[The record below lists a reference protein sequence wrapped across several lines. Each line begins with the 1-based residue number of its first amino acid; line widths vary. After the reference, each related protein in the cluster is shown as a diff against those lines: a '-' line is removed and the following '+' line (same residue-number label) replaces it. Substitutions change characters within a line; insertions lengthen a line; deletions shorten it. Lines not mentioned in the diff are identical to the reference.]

1 MQQKKKIFNV
11 ASLDKKTQLQILMNI
26 PNKEKYFLEDD
37 YQHRF
42 SELSDI
48 IGQEDTIK
56 LAILFHEYE
65 SIPKPL
71 RKTKGVAVN
80 YEGKRIFNQISHYL
94 GQEVAEC
101 LEKASLEREKL
112 QYQSVI
118 YLPSTKDLFKQVTE
132 DDYHELI
139 FQDWQAFTQTEEY
152 QKERF
157 DDGTWSAEMRPLIG
171 WAYEAASRYNIERK
185 QLASM
190 IRSRFNF

>member
-1 MQQKKKIFNV
+1 MQQKKKIFDV

-42 SELSDI
+42 SEISDI

-71 RKTKGVAVN
+71 RKTKEVAVN
-80 YEGKRIFNQISHYL
+80 YKGNRIFNQISHYL

-101 LEKASLEREKL
+101 LEKASLEGEKL

-118 YLPSTKDLFKQVTE
+118 YLPSAEDLFKQVTE

-139 FQDWQAFTQTEEY
+139 FQDWQAFTKTEEY

-171 WAYEAASRYNIERK
+171 WAYEAESRYNIERK

>member
-1 MQQKKKIFNV
+1 MQQKKKIFDV

-48 IGQEDTIK
+48 IGQENTIK

-80 YEGKRIFNQISHYL
+80 YEGKRIFSQISHYL
-94 GQEVAEC
+94 GQEVAET
-101 LEKASLEREKL
+101 LEKASLEGEKL

-118 YLPSTKDLFKQVTE
+118 YLPSTKDLFKQVTV

>member
-1 MQQKKKIFNV
+1 
-11 ASLDKKTQLQILMNI
+11 MNI

-42 SELSDI
+42 SEISDI
-48 IGQEDTIK
+48 IGQENTIK

-94 GQEVAEC
+94 GQEVAET
-101 LEKASLEREKL
+101 LEKASLEGEKL

-118 YLPSTKDLFKQVTE
+118 YLPSTKDLFKQVTV
-132 DDYHELI
+132 DDFHELI

-152 QKERF
+152 QKEKF
-157 DDGTWSAEMRPLIG
+157 DDDFWSAEMRPLIG
-171 WAYEAASRYNIERK
+171 WAYEAESRYNIERK

>member
-1 MQQKKKIFNV
+1 MQQKKKIFDV

-42 SELSDI
+42 SEISDI
-48 IGQEDTIK
+48 IGQENTIK

-94 GQEVAEC
+94 GQEVAET
-101 LEKASLEREKL
+101 LEKASLEGEKL

-118 YLPSTKDLFKQVTE
+118 YLPSTKDLFKQVTV
-132 DDYHELI
+132 DDFHELI

-152 QKERF
+152 QKEKF
-157 DDGTWSAEMRPLIG
+157 DDDFWSAEMRPLIG
-171 WAYEAASRYNIERK
+171 WAYEAESRYNIERK

>member
-1 MQQKKKIFNV
+1 MQQKKKIFDITI
-11 ASLDKKTQLQILMNI
+11 LDKDMQLRILMNI
-26 PNKEKYFLEDD
+26 PNKERYFLEDD
-37 YQHRF
+37 YQSRF

-48 IGQEDTIK
+48 IGQENTIK

-71 RKTKGVAVN
+71 RNTKGVAVN
-80 YEGKRIFNQISHYL
+80 YEGKRIFSQISRYL
-94 GQEVAEC
+94 GQEVAET
-101 LEKASLEREKL
+101 LEKASLEGEKL
-112 QYQSVI
+112 KYQSVI
-118 YLPSTKDLFKQVTE
+118 YLPCAKDLFKQVTV
-132 DDYHELI
+132 DDFHELI

-171 WAYEAASRYNIERK
+171 WVYEASSQYNIERK

>member
-11 ASLDKKTQLQILMNI
+11 ASLDKKTKLKILMNI

>member
-1 MQQKKKIFNV
+1 MQQKKKIFDV
-11 ASLDKKTQLQILMNI
+11 ASLDKKTQLRILMNI

-48 IGQEDTIK
+48 IGQENTIK

-94 GQEVAEC
+94 GQEVAET
-101 LEKASLEREKL
+101 LEKASLEGEKL

-118 YLPSTKDLFKQVTE
+118 YLHSTKDLFKQVTV
-132 DDYHELI
+132 DDFHELI

-152 QKERF
+152 QKEKF
-157 DDGTWSAEMRPLIG
+157 DDDFWSAEMRPLIG
-171 WAYEAASRYNIERK
+171 WAYEAESRYNIERK

-190 IRSRFNF
+190 IRNRFNF

>member
-1 MQQKKKIFNV
+1 MQQKKKIFDV
-11 ASLDKKTQLQILMNI
+11 ASLGKKTQLRILMNI

-48 IGQEDTIK
+48 IGQENTIK

-94 GQEVAEC
+94 GQEVAET
-101 LEKASLEREKL
+101 LEKASLEGEKL

-118 YLPSTKDLFKQVTE
+118 YLPSTKDLFKQVTV
-132 DDYHELI
+132 DDFHELI

-152 QKERF
+152 QKEKF
-157 DDGTWSAEMRPLIG
+157 DDDFWSAEMRPLIG
-171 WAYEAASRYNIERK
+171 WAYEAESRYNIERK

-190 IRSRFNF
+190 IRNRFNF

>member
-1 MQQKKKIFNV
+1 MQQKKKIFDITR
-11 ASLDKKTQLQILMNI
+11 LDKDMQLQILMNI

-42 SELSDI
+42 SKLSDI
-48 IGQEDTIK
+48 IGQENTIK

-80 YEGKRIFNQISHYL
+80 CEGKRIFNQISHYL
-94 GQEVAEC
+94 GQEVAET
-101 LEKASLEREKL
+101 LEKASLEGEKL

-118 YLPSTKDLFKQVTE
+118 YLPSTKDLFKQVTV
-132 DDYHELI
+132 DDFHELI

-152 QKERF
+152 QKENY

>member
-1 MQQKKKIFNV
+1 MQQKKKIFDV

-48 IGQEDTIK
+48 IGQENTIK

-94 GQEVAEC
+94 GQEVAET
-101 LEKASLEREKL
+101 LEKASLEGEKL

-118 YLPSTKDLFKQVTE
+118 YLPCAKDLFKQVTV
-132 DDYHELI
+132 DDFHELI

-171 WAYEAASRYNIERK
+171 WVYEASSQYNIERK

>member
-26 PNKEKYFLEDD
+26 PNKERYFLEDD

-48 IGQEDTIK
+48 IGQENTIK

-71 RKTKGVAVN
+71 RNTKGVAVN
-80 YEGKRIFNQISHYL
+80 YEGKRIFSQISHYL
-94 GQEVAEC
+94 GQEVAET
-101 LEKASLEREKL
+101 LEKASLEGEKL

-118 YLPSTKDLFKQVTE
+118 YLPSTKELFKQVTV
-132 DDYHELI
+132 DDFHELI

-152 QKERF
+152 QKEKF
-157 DDGTWSAEMRPLIG
+157 DDDFWSAEMRPLIG
-171 WAYEAASRYNIERK
+171 WAYEAESRYNIERK

>member
-1 MQQKKKIFNV
+1 MQQKKKIFDV

-48 IGQEDTIK
+48 IGQENTIK

-94 GQEVAEC
+94 GQEVAET
-101 LEKASLEREKL
+101 LEKASLEGEKL

-118 YLPSTKDLFKQVTE
+118 YLPSTKDLFKQVTV
-132 DDYHELI
+132 DDFHELI

-152 QKERF
+152 QKEKF
-157 DDGTWSAEMRPLIG
+157 DDDFWSAEMRPLIG
-171 WAYEAASRYNIERK
+171 WAYEAESRYNIERK